1 MRKPIRRALV
11 SVYDKNRLIEI
22 GTALSAAGVEILSTG
37 STAKN
42 LADTGIPVVEVSQ
55 YTGFPEIMG
64 GRVKTLHPRIHG
76 GILADHDNSEHM
88 AAIANLE
95 IAPFDLVIINLYPFA
110 ETIASGASF
119 EESIEQIDIG
129 GPSMLRGAAKNH
141 GSVAVISHTSQ
152 YDQLLEAINSGGFT
166 EAERRQLA
174 LQVFRTTAQY
184 DLAIATWLGQA
195 ESNELPEWFGQ
206 IWQRKSLLRYG
217 ENPHQGAAIYSGS
230 TSGIVDAQQLHGKE
244 MSFNNY
250 TDADAAWRA
259 VLDHRDPAVAIM
271 KHANPCGV
279 AVCEQ
284 GVAVA
289 YQRAHECDPVSA
301 FGGVVAANR
310 KVDMAMAEPLSKIFT
325 EVLIAPDFD
334 ADALELLMKKPSIRI
349 LKCAFTSIN
358 PLELR
363 PVSGGMLLQGTDLI
377 DAHGDLPSQW
387 NQVSGEPVDQQTMK
401 DLEFAWRSVRA
412 VKSNA
417 ILLAK
422 LTASVGIGMGQVNRV
437 DSARLAV
444 SRAGDRVKGSVA
456 ASDAFFPF
464 ADGLQILIDA
474 GVKAVVQP
482 GGSVRDEEVIAAA
495 QAGGIAMFFTGTR
508 HFSHA

>member
-11 SVYDKNRLIEI
+11 SVYDKTRLIEV
-22 GTALSAAGVEILSTG
+22 GKALNAAGVEILSTG

-42 LADTGIPVVEVSQ
+42 LADAGIPVIEVSQ
-55 YTGFPEIMG
+55 YTAFPEIMG

-76 GILADHDNSEHM
+76 GILADQNNPEHL
-88 AAIANLE
+88 AAIADLD

-110 ETIASGASF
+110 ETIASGAGF
-119 EESIEQIDIG
+119 AECIEQIDIG

-141 GSVAVISHTSQ
+141 GSVAVISDPSQ
-152 YDQLLEAINSGGFT
+152 YDQLITAISAGGFT

-174 LQVFRTTAQY
+174 LEVFRTTAQY
-184 DLAIATWLGQA
+184 DLAIANWLG
-195 ESNELPEWFGQ
+195 ESDSNELPDWFGQ
-206 IWQRKSLLRYG
+206 IWSRKSSLRYG
-217 ENPHQGAAIYSGS
+217 ENPHQDAAIYSGA
-230 TSGIVDAQQLHGKE
+230 TSGIVNAQQLHGKE

-279 AVCEQ
+279 AVCEL

-289 YQRAHECDPVSA
+289 YQHAHECDPVSA

-310 KVDMAMAEPLSKIFT
+310 KVDLAMAEPLSKIFT

-334 ADALELLMKKPSIRI
+334 EDALELLMKKPSIRI
-349 LKCAFTSIN
+349 LKCDVTTIN

-363 PVSGGMLLQGTDLI
+363 PVSGGMLLQATDVI
-377 DAHGDLPSQW
+377 DAHGDSPAHW
-387 NQVSGEPVDQQTMK
+387 NQVSGDPVDLQTMK
-401 DLEFAWRSVRA
+401 DLEFAWRSVRS

-422 LTASVGIGMGQVNRV
+422 MTVSVGIGMGQVNRV

-474 GVKAVVQP
+474 GVTAVVQP

-495 QAGGIAMFFTGTR
+495 KAAGIAMFFTHTR

>member
-11 SVYDKNRLIEI
+11 SVYDKNRLIEV
-22 GTALSAAGVEILSTG
+22 GTTLRLAGVEILSTG

-42 LADTGIPVVEVSQ
+42 LADAGIPVVEVSQ
-55 YTGFPEIMG
+55 YTEFPEIMG

-76 GILADHDNSEHM
+76 GILADQNNPEHL
-88 AAIANLE
+88 AAIANLD

-110 ETIASGASF
+110 ETIASGAAF
-119 EESIEQIDIG
+119 EECIEQIDIG

-141 GSVAVISHTSQ
+141 GSVAVISHTDQ
-152 YDQLLEAINSGGFT
+152 YDQLIAAIAAGGFT
-166 EAERRQLA
+166 DVERRELA

-195 ESNELPEWFGQ
+195 STNELPDWFGQ
-206 IWQRKSLLRYG
+206 IWSRKSSLRYG
-217 ENPHQGAAIYSGS
+217 ENPHQDAAIYSGL
-230 TSGIVDAQQLHGKE
+230 TSGVVNAQQLHGKE

-279 AVCEQ
+279 AVCEL

-289 YQRAHECDPVSA
+289 YQHAHECDPVSA

-310 KVDMAMAEPLSKIFT
+310 KVDLAMAEPLSKIFT

-334 ADALELLMKKPSIRI
+334 QDALELLMKKPSIRI
-349 LKCAFTSIN
+349 LKCEVTTID

-363 PVSGGMLLQGTDLI
+363 PVSGGVLMQKTDLI
-377 DAHGDLPSQW
+377 DAQGDSPAHWS
-387 NQVSGEPVDQQTMK
+387 QVSGDTVDLQTMK
-401 DLEFAWRSVRA
+401 DLEFAWRSVRS

-422 LTASVGIGMGQVNRV
+422 MTASVGIGMGQVNRV

-444 SRAGDRVKGSVA
+444 ARAGDRVKGCVA

-474 GVKAVVQP
+474 GVTAVVQP

-495 QAGGIAMFFTGTR
+495 KAAGIAMFFTNTR